1 MLYTRNVYGDDDWN
15 VNPRDIL
22 NHTGKNMIP
31 KYEIVE
37 RSSGYWI
44 VDSFGYLNGPYDTV
58 EEASQDVPKGQLQYP
73 LELGKKVLDTKAE
86 S

>member
-1 MLYTRNVYGDDDWN
+1 MNM
-15 VNPRDIL
+15 NPEKI
-22 NHTGKNMIP
+22 I
-31 KYEIVE
+31 YEIVE

-44 VDSFGYLNGPYDTV
+44 VDGFGYLNGPYDTV